1 MDRRGVLA
9 GAGSLAAWA
18 AFGPSRRAQAA
29 EKTSIVFWHAMPGA
43 NGEEIERLTRD
54 FNASQSEVVLESVFK
69 GTYPETLTA
78 AIAAFRAGKAPHIV
92 QVFEVG
98 TGTML
103 QAGPAIKPAW
113 ALAEETGLA
122 LDPSVYIPG
131 IRGYYS
137 LPDGKLASM
146 PFNSSTAVMW
156 YNRDAFEKAGLDPD
170 APPTT
175 YDAFAQAA
183 RTLAAKAA
191 TPIASTS
198 AWMTWIQFE
207 EFAAIQ
213 NLPYATQ
220 NNGYDGLGA
229 ELLINTAPFVAQLQ
243 RFVDLSKDGAF
254 KYAGRDTAPD
264 AVFYSGQAAI
274 GFGSSSGRADIV
286 KNAKFRYGEAFLPT
300 EPSLNP
306 TPNNSIIGG
315 ASLWAMTAP
324 KRTEAEYKAVAA
336 FYRFIAQPE
345 QVALYAQHTGYV
357 PVTSAGYDA
366 VKQSGYFEK
375 NPGTDIPARQLARGA
390 LTPNSR
396 GLRLGRLPEIRA
408 ILYEEIEKALQGQQT
423 AQAALDSAVA
433 RGNRVL
439 REFQKSARG

>member
-1 MDRRGVLA
+1 MDRRVLLA
-9 GAGSLAAWA
+9 GLGGLAAWTALRPTASPA
-18 AFGPSRRAQAA
+18 AGDRTP
-29 EKTSIVFWHAMPGA
+29 IVFWHAMSGA
-43 NGEEIERLTRD
+43 NGEEVDRLTRD
-54 FNASQSEVVLESVFK
+54 FNVSQSQVTLEAVYK
-69 GTYPETLTA
+69 GSYPETLTA
-78 AIAAFRAGKAPHIV
+78 AIAAYRAGKAPHIV
-92 QVFEVG
+92 QIFEVG

-103 QAGPAIKPAW
+103 QAGPAIKQAW
-113 ALAEETGLA
+113 KLAEETGFG
-122 LDPSVYIPG
+122 LDPKAYIPG
-131 IRGYYS
+131 VRGYYS

-170 APPTT
+170 TPPAT
-175 YDAFAQAA
+175 YDDYAKAA
-183 RTLAAKAA
+183 RTLASKAP

-198 AWMTWIQFE
+198 AWMTWVQFE
-207 EFAAIQ
+207 EYAAIQ
-213 NLPYATQ
+213 NLAYATE
-220 NNGYDGLGA
+220 NDGYDGLGA
-229 ELLINTAPFVAQLQ
+229 ELLINTKPFVDQLQ
-243 RFVDLSKDGAF
+243 RFLDLSKDGAF
-254 KYAGRDTAPD
+254 KYTGRDGAPD

-300 EPSLNP
+300 DPALNP
-306 TPNNSIIGG
+306 RPNNSIIGG

-336 FYRFIAQPE
+336 FYAFIAKPE
-345 QVALYAQHTGYV
+345 QVALYAQNTGYV
-357 PVTSAGYDA
+357 PVTLAGYEA
-366 VKQSGYFEK
+366 TKQAGYFDR
-375 NPGTDIPARQLARGA
+375 NPGTDVPARQLSRGE

-423 AQAALDSAVA
+423 AQAAMDSATA

-439 REFQKSARG
+439 RDFQKSARG